1 MANRDERHR
10 PIEQPAVKTTIVGG
24 RPPGPGKGVGEIPR
38 GIEVLV
44 KKASVDPDFR
54 TLLLGKRAEAAREI
68 GLTLEPAEAMMLD
81 AVPAAQLE
89 TIIAHTTVSSVT
101 RAAFLG
107 KAAALMLAALT
118 AAGCEEQ
125 PPAPTGSRPDPPPT
139 KGILSDRP
147 ATPAPTTA
155 TPPAKPK
162 TDSPAAKSPAEPE
175 QPMIPMAGVAPQPI
189 PRTKPDTGAPVAK
202 GVQPDRP

>member
-1 MANRDERHR
+1 M
-10 PIEQPAVKTTIVGG
+10 
-24 RPPGPGKGVGEIPR
+24 
-38 GIEVLV
+38 
-44 KKASVDPDFR
+44 DPDFR
-54 TLLLGKRAEAAREI
+54 TLLLGRRADAAREI
-68 GLTLEPAEAMMLD
+68 GLSLEPAEAMMLD

-107 KAAALMLAALT
+107 KAAAVMLAALG
-118 AAGCEEQ
+118 AASGCDEK
-125 PPAPTGSRPDPPPT
+125 PPVEGILPDRPPPT

-147 ATPAPTTA
+147 EPRTATTA

-162 TDSPAAKSPAEPE
+162 TDSQTAKSPAVPE
-175 QPMIPMAGVAPQPI
+175 QPMMPVAGVAPQPI